1 MARAISADMRRTSN
15 DAAAFKRII
24 MRILGAQ
31 NRSEKQEAATESRL
45 AKTLRAGF
53 EPWAFVANSCS

>member
-1 MARAISADMRRTSN
+1 MRRTSN